1 MAINKESAL
10 EYHHLNG
17 VPGKLSVTPT
27 KPLDTFVDLSL
38 AYSPG
43 VAYPVLEIEK
53 DPADAYRYTNKGN
66 LVAVISNGTAIL
78 GLGNRGA
85 LASKPVMEGKG
96 VLFKKFAGVDVFDIE
111 VDTTDPQRF
120 IDAVAAIGNSQFFW
134 WLFMIIAFLLP
145 YGLISSELGTTY
157 QGEGGLY
164 DWIHQAFPGTR
175 WGARA
180 SWWYWLNFPLW
191 MASLA
196 VMCPQL
202 ITIATGIEIGIIP
215 SALIQLAFVWIV
227 TLIAFYPVCD
237 NIVILNVSAII
248 KVVLALLVG
257 GMGLYFG
264 LKNGFANDMSFGSF
278 LPSFNLDSLSYISV
292 IIFNM
297 LGFEVICTFSEDM
310 QNPKKQIP
318 QAIVIGGLAIAAIY
332 LIGGLGIGAAIPTS
346 EISVDSGLLD
356 AVMLI
361 SGTETGIFISLV
373 ALLFLI
379 TLFGNMI
386 SWSMGV
392 NSTAAYAADNGDMPK
407 FFTKRW
413 SKNDMPIGSALMN
426 GIVASGVVLLG
437 VIVNV
442 VAPDSQL
449 FWSFFALNLVLL
461 LLSYVPVF
469 PAFLKL
475 RETDPDTER
484 PIKVPGGPVMLKLM
498 AYVPIVLIAISIFFT
513 AVPLSFD
520 SATLATVLPITI
532 GAIIS
537 IIFGEVLIGLR
548 ERKESN
554 VNRTGS
560 DRLAS

>member
-1 MAINKESAL
+1 MAPEA
-10 EYHHLNG
+10 
-17 VPGKLSVTPT
+17 
-27 KPLDTFVDLSL
+27 
-38 AYSPG
+38 
-43 VAYPVLEIEK
+43 
-53 DPADAYRYTNKGN
+53 R
-66 LVAVISNGTAIL
+66 
-78 GLGNRGA
+78 
-85 LASKPVMEGKG
+85 
-96 VLFKKFAGVDVFDIE
+96 
-111 VDTTDPQRF
+111 
-120 IDAVAAIGNSQFFW
+120 
-134 WLFMIIAFLLP
+134 
-145 YGLISSELGTTY
+145 ELGTTY

-196 VMCPQL
+196 VMCPEL

-237 NIVILNVSAII
+237 NIVILNVSAVI

-264 LKNGFANDMSFGSF
+264 LKNGFANDMSLGSF

-332 LIGGLGIGAAIPTS
+332 LIGGSGIGAAIPTS

-373 ALLFLI
+373 ALLFLV

-407 FFTKRW
+407 FFTRRW

-426 GIVASGVVLLG
+426 GIVASGVILLG
-437 VIVNV
+437 VIVNT

>member
-1 MAINKESAL
+1 MNKKFNLGS
-10 EYHHLNG
+10 
-17 VPGKLSVTPT
+17 VILSVICVV
-27 KPLDTFVDLSL
+27 FV
-38 AYSPG
+38 AEAAAP
-43 VAYPVLEIEK
+43 
-53 DPADAYRYTNKGN
+53 
-66 LVAVISNGTAIL
+66 
-78 GLGNRGA
+78 
-85 LASKPVMEGKG
+85 
-96 VLFKKFAGVDVFDIE
+96 
-111 VDTTDPQRF
+111 
-120 IDAVAAIGNSQFFW
+120 VAAIGNSQFFW

-196 VMCPQL
+196 VMCPEL

-237 NIVILNVSAII
+237 NIVILNVSAVI

-264 LKNGFANDMSFGSF
+264 LKNGFANDMSLGSF

-332 LIGGLGIGAAIPTS
+332 LIGGSGIGAAIPTS

-373 ALLFLI
+373 ALLFLV

-407 FFTKRW
+407 FFTRRW

-426 GIVASGVVLLG
+426 GIVASGVILLG
-437 VIVNV
+437 VIVNI

-560 DRLAS
+560 DRLTS

>member
-1 MAINKESAL
+1 MNKKFNLGS
-10 EYHHLNG
+10 
-17 VPGKLSVTPT
+17 VILSVICVV
-27 KPLDTFVDLSL
+27 FV
-38 AYSPG
+38 AEAAAP
-43 VAYPVLEIEK
+43 
-53 DPADAYRYTNKGN
+53 
-66 LVAVISNGTAIL
+66 
-78 GLGNRGA
+78 
-85 LASKPVMEGKG
+85 
-96 VLFKKFAGVDVFDIE
+96 
-111 VDTTDPQRF
+111 
-120 IDAVAAIGNSQFFW
+120 VAAIGNSQFFW

-196 VMCPQL
+196 VMCPEL

-237 NIVILNVSAII
+237 NIVILNVSAVI

-264 LKNGFANDMSFGSF
+264 LKNGFANDMSLGSF

-332 LIGGLGIGAAIPTS
+332 LIGGSGIGAAIPTS

-373 ALLFLI
+373 ALLFLV

-407 FFTKRW
+407 FFTRRW

-426 GIVASGVVLLG
+426 GIVASGVILLG
-437 VIVNV
+437 VIVNT